1 MVRFNPGKRHKLFTK
16 KTQRIM
22 ERTYAKMIE
31 ELAAE
36 IEKKDGTEHVLNCL
50 HSLVEISKD
59 YLEAKQEGNLE
70 LQKKIK
76 RTLRESFEYLVINLG

>member
-1 MVRFNPGKRHKLFTK
+1 
-16 KTQRIM
+16 M

-36 IEKKDGTEHVLNCL
+36 IEKKDGTKDVLDCL
-50 HSLVEISKD
+50 HSLVDISND
-59 YLEAKQEGNLE
+59 YLEAKQEGDLD

>member
-1 MVRFNPGKRHKLFTK
+1 
-16 KTQRIM
+16 M

-36 IEKKDGTEHVLNCL
+36 IEKKDGTKSVLDDL
-50 HSLVEISKD
+50 HSLVEISND
-59 YLEAKQEGNLE
+59 YLEAKQEGDLD